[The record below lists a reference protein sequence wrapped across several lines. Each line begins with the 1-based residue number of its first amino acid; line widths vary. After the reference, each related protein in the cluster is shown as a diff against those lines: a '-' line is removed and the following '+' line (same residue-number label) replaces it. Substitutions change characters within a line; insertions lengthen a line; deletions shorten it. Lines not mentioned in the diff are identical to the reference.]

1 MREPEDQLAT
11 TEAEGTELAAQAC
24 YISAPGGIKIHL
36 SPKTGVIVPPAK
48 TSAEIGAWIDRLT
61 KAMLSNPDTHN
72 DFQLKHTFLNGMYMR
87 EMFIPEGTLVVG
99 KMHKMDCLNIVSKGD
114 VCILTELGSARLSE
128 GFTSASPAGIQ
139 KVAYA
144 HEDTVFVNVFRT
156 DAIDQSTIEDVVAF
170 ADRSAAD
177 QWDYGRFLDEF
188 GLTEELVRP
197 VVEDMSDHIDM
208 PPEFIKF
215 TRAPSEIHGDGI
227 FAAVDIAPGELVAP
241 ARIGRCR
248 TVVGR
253 ITNHAMRPN
262 CELIELPDGGMD
274 MIAVRSV
281 FAGEEL
287 TVDYRQAAHA
297 NTALGLIERK
307 DTP

>member
-1 MREPEDQLAT
+1 MREPEDQLAK
-11 TEAEGTELAAQAC
+11 TEAGGAELAAQAC

-36 SPKTGVIVPPAK
+36 SPETGVIMPPAE
-48 TSAEIGAWIDRLT
+48 TPAEIGAWIERLAR
-61 KAMLSNPDTHN
+61 AMLSDPDAHN
-72 DFQLKHTFLNGMYMR
+72 DFPLKHTFLDGMYVR
-87 EMFIPEGTLVVG
+87 EMFIPKGTLLIG
-99 KMHKMDCLNIVSKGD
+99 KVHRLSCMNIVSKGD
-114 VCILTELGSARLSE
+114 ISILTPMGSARVCS
-128 GFTSASPAGIQ
+128 GYSSASPPGTQ
-139 KVAYA
+139 KVGFA

-156 DAIDQSTIEDVVAF
+156 DATDQAAIDDVVAF
-170 ADRSAAD
+170 ADRSAVD

-188 GLTEELVRP
+188 GLTEEFVCS

-215 TRAPSEIHGDGI
+215 TRAPSKIHGDGI

-253 ITNHAMRPN
+253 ITNHAMHPN
-262 CELIELPDGGMD
+262 CKLIELPDGGMD

-287 TVDYRQAAHA
+287 TIDYRQAARA

>member
-1 MREPEDQLAT
+1 MDGPENQLAVT
-11 TEAEGTELAAQAC
+11 GSTECEASPREC
-24 YISAPGGIKIHL
+24 YLVAPGGIKIHL
-36 SPKTGVIVPPAK
+36 SPETGAIIPPAE
-48 TSAEIGAWIDRLT
+48 TPAEIGAWIERLT
-61 KAMLSNPDTHN
+61 NAMLSDPDAHN
-72 DFQLKHTFLNGMYMR
+72 DFQLKHTFLDGMYVR
-87 EMFIPEGTLVVG
+87 EMFIPKGTLLIG
-99 KMHKMDCLNIVSKGD
+99 KAHRLSCMNIVSKGD
-114 VCILTELGSARLSE
+114 ISILTPMGSARVCS
-128 GFTSASPAGIQ
+128 GYSGASPPGTQ
-139 KVAYA
+139 KVGFA

-156 DAIDQSTIEDVVAF
+156 DVTDQATIEDVVAF
-170 ADRSAAD
+170 ADKAAVD

-188 GLTEELVRP
+188 GLTEELVCS

-215 TRAPSEIHGDGI
+215 ARATSKIHGDGI
-227 FAAVDIAPGELVAP
+227 FAAVDMAPGELVAP

-253 ITNHAMRPN
+253 ITNHAMHPN
-262 CELIELPDGGMD
+262 CKLIELPDGGMD

-287 TVDYRQAAHA
+287 TIDYRQASRA